1 MAAVEQLRFAVE
13 GGREV
18 SALLWRPAKS
28 RRLLVLAHGAGAGMS
43 HPFMEKLAGELAGV
57 GVATLRYQFPYMEQR
72 RRVPDSPAV
81 LTATVVAALRAAAEA
96 VPGLPLFAGGK
107 SMGGRMTSQAAAQH
121 PLDGVRGLLFFG
133 FPLHPPNRPGT
144 KRAEH
149 LAKVTVPMLFLQGT
163 RDALADLK
171 LLRPVCA
178 KLGPRA
184 KLHVIEK
191 ADHSFH
197 VLKSSGRN
205 DAEVLR
211 ELAETAASWAE
222 GMEENQSKLA
232 QNPASVE
239 PAQKR

>member
-1 MAAVEQLRFAVE
+1 MT
-13 GGREV
+13 
-18 SALLWRPAKS
+18 S
-28 RRLLVLAHGAGAGMS
+28 
-43 HPFMEKLAGELAGV
+43 
-57 GVATLRYQFPYMEQR
+57 
-72 RRVPDSPAV
+72 
-81 LTATVVAALRAAAEA
+81 RAAAE
-96 VPGLPLFAGGK
+96 
-107 SMGGRMTSQAAAQH
+107 H
-121 PLDGVRGLLFFG
+121 PLDGVRGLVFFG

-144 KRAEH
+144 KRADH
-149 LAKVTVPMLFLQGT
+149 LAKVTVPMVFLQGT
-163 RDALADLK
+163 RDTLADLK

-184 KLHVIEK
+184 TLHVIEK